1 MKSRTYVRTMLYFIL
16 IPAVILVGIHIFH
29 DRKYAFVTL
38 AVAICAC
45 IPPFVGYEKRS
56 SDTGKLVVLSVLTAL
71 AVIGRAAFALLPG
84 FKPVTAV
91 VILTG
96 MYLGAES
103 GFLCGAFSAL
113 LSNFL
118 FGQGPWTP
126 LQMFSWGLIGFLAG
140 ILAKRLMKH
149 RALLLL
155 YGAFAGILY
164 SALMDVWSVLWLN
177 GILEWKRYF
186 AMLFVSLP
194 STVMYM
200 ISNVVFLLLLAKP
213 FGTKLSRIQKKYHF
227 RD

>member
-1 MKSRTYVRTMLYFIL
+1 MKSRTYIRVLLYFIL
-16 IPAVILVGIHIFH
+16 IPVVILVGIYIFH

-38 AVAICAC
+38 AVAVCSC

-56 SDTGKLVVLSVLTAL
+56 SDTGRLVVLAVLTAL
-71 AVIGRAAFALLPG
+71 AVIGRAAFAFLPG
-84 FKPVTAV
+84 FKPITAI

-126 LQMFSWGLIGFLAG
+126 LQMFSWGMIGFFAG
-140 ILAKRLMKH
+140 ILANYLVRHKI
-149 RALLLL
+149 LLL
-155 YGAFAGILY
+155 YGAFSGILY
-164 SALMDVWSVLWLN
+164 SVLMDVWSVLWF
-177 GILEWKRYF
+177 EDAFSWKRYA
-186 AMLFVSLP
+186 AMFLVSLP

-200 ISNVVFLLLLAKP
+200 VSNVVFLLLLAKP
-213 FGTKLSRIQKKYHF
+213 FGEKLSRIQKKYHL
-227 RD
+227 

>member
-1 MKSRTYVRTMLYFIL
+1 MKSRTYVRIILYFIL
-16 IPAVILVGIHIFH
+16 IPAAILAGIHIFQ
-29 DRKYAFVTL
+29 DRKYAFVIL
-38 AVAICAC
+38 AVAVCSC
-45 IPPFVGYEKRS
+45 IPFFARYEKRS

-71 AVIGRAAFALLPG
+71 AVIGRAAFVFLPG

-91 VILTG
+91 VVLTG
-96 MYLGAES
+96 IYLGAES

-140 ILAKRLMKH
+140 ILAKHLMKN

-164 SALMDVWSVLWLN
+164 SALMDVWSVLWFD
-177 GILEWKRYF
+177 GILAWKRYF
-186 AMLFVSLP
+186 ALLFVSLP